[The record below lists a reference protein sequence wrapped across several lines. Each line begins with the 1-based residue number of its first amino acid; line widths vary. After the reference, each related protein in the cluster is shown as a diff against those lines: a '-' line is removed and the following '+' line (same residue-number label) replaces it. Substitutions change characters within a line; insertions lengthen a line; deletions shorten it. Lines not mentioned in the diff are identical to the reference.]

1 MHRRRFIASL
11 AAATT
16 AARTLHAEQKA
27 MPVIGFLSFFSPPT
41 NPSEIG
47 RGPVPQ
53 GLYQTGFVEGQNM
66 SIERRWAEGHYDRAA
81 SA

>member
-1 MHRRRFIASL
+1 
-11 AAATT
+11 
-16 AARTLHAEQKA
+16 

-66 SIERRWAEGHYDRAA
+66 SIERRWAEGHYDRLPAMAA
-81 SA
+81 DLVSRKVGNAV